1 MAGLL
6 IESPLAERLRALAEQ
21 EQRSVESLIEDMV
34 ERYAGALTVKEIN
47 ARLRGLPEIIVPPD
61 VPDEPPI
68 DEEELEAIA
77 QRAGKAGSL
86 SALIIEERK
95 QGW

>member
-21 EQRSVESLIEDMV
+21 EQRSVESLLEEMVEQYNSSLSLKEIYNRLRKLGDAGITLPEDDTFIEDEAPAPAQMESISGAQMV
-34 ERYAGALTVKEIN
+34 
-47 ARLRGLPEIIVPPD
+47 
-61 VPDEPPI
+61 
-68 DEEELEAIA
+68 
-77 QRAGKAGSL
+77 
-86 SALIIEERK
+86 IEERK